1 MTLYRVTTENGV
13 SQETYT
19 GVELYTQVLDK
30 FKIKYKIEKI
40 DYEK

>member
-1 MTLYRVTTENGV
+1 MTLFRVTTENGV

-30 FKIKYKIEKI
+30 FKIKYKVEEIK
-40 DYEK
+40 K